1 MHGVEMSGSIKIRA
15 REMDGQILVKSVI
28 RHPMETGKRKI
39 KKTGKKVAAHFIR
52 EVLVSRNRKLVME
65 AFWGKS
71 ISRNPYLSFQLPGR
85 KGDTITISWLDNRG
99 NSDSASIQVR

>member
-1 MHGVEMSGSIKIRA
+1 MRA
-15 REMDGQILVKSVI
+15 RETEGQILVKAVI
-28 RHPMETGKRKI
+28 RHPMETGNRKI
-39 KKTGKKVAAHFIR
+39 KKTGKKVAAHYIR

-85 KGDTITISWLDNRG
+85 KGDTVTIAWLDNRG
-99 NSDSASIQVR
+99 NSDSASIKVR

>member
-1 MHGVEMSGSIKIRA
+1 MADSIKIRA

-28 RHPMETGKRKI
+28 RHPMETGKRRI

-52 EVLVSRNRKLVME
+52 EILVSRNRKLVME
-65 AFWGKS
+65 GFWGKS

-85 KGDTITISWLDNRG
+85 KGDIITISWLDNRG
-99 NSDSASIQVR
+99 NSDSTSVKVR